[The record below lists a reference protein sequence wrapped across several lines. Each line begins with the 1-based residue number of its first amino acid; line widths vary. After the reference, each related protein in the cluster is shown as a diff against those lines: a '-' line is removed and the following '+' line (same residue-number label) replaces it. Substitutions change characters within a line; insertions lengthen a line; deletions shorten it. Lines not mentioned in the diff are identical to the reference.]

1 MARGILCR
9 ILLWPFGDSKE
20 FLQNDPVGG
29 LKAHLSNVTTVG
41 SLLLGFILT
50 GTLLSTVITGEESH
64 QVKEVV
70 PFLRFALAAT
80 FCSFAATVTAF
91 ALSARLTQLGMSAG
105 STMRSWILL
114 SFPVVVLV
122 ECLLYVSMYCFVES
136 MQLHVRMNYVG
147 PNICPGDVDSQRP
160 CAKLGL
166 SFREAA
172 EKLCGSPLDCGMDCN
187 CEAIHPGMSEICWYY
202 HNFSCYSVM
211 IEAPMELQWEWFIW
225 NDAPYLS
232 PEWSRHTSMYSDL
245 ACGKAAADAD
255 KTALC
260 AYQTGNLSGGVPVT
274 WQEREACM
282 QAIATLNVVDG
293 CTDSTYASAEK
304 CIKVC
309 GAECSEYGGL
319 ETCIYMIDQLEK
331 VFVSINILKI
341 FTIVMSAC
349 RAVMT
354 IQELYVTIKAWSAL
368 APNSV
373 DAGADEL
380 ETHLIYRGEVEES
393 TDGSLSGA

>member
-114 SFPVVVLV
+114 SFPVVVMV
-122 ECLLYVSMYCFVES
+122 EFLLYVGMYCFVES
-136 MQLHVRMNYVG
+136 MELHVRLNYVG
-147 PNICPGDVDSQRP
+147 PRICPGEVGSQRP

-166 SFREAA
+166 SFHKAA
-172 EKLCGSPLDCGMDCN
+172 EQLCGRPLDCGMDCD
-187 CEAIHPGMSEICWYY
+187 CEALHPGMSEICWHY
-202 HNFSCYSVM
+202 HHFVCYSDM
-211 IEAPMELQWEWFIW
+211 IGEPLDAQWEWFIW
-225 NDAPYLS
+225 NDANYSSYDWPRLV
-232 PEWSRHTSMYSDL
+232 SMYSDF
-245 ACGKAAADAD
+245 ACDKAAADAD
-255 KTALC
+255 KAALC
-260 AYQTGNLSGGVPVT
+260 AYQTGSLSGGVPVT
-274 WQEREACM
+274 WQERHACM

-293 CTDSTYASAEK
+293 CVEATYASAEK

-309 GAECSEYGGL
+309 GQECSVHGRT
-319 ETCIYMIDQLEK
+319 ETCINQHEQLES
-331 VFVSINILKI
+331 VFVSISILKT
-341 FTIVMSAC
+341 FTIAMSAL

-354 IQELYVTIKAWSAL
+354 IQELYVIIKAWREL
-368 APNSV
+368 APNTV
-373 DAGADEL
+373 DAGDDEA
-380 ETHLIYRGEVEES
+380 ETQPISGAKVEER
-393 TDGSLSGA
+393 TDGPLSG